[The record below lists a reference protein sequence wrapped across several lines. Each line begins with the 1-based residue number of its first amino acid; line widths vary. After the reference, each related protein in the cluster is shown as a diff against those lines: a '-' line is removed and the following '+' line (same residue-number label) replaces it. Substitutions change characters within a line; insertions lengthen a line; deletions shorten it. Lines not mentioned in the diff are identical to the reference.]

1 MTKKKKEDVFVIIST
16 NDFEDVKDSLKAI
29 NFSIDEMHMMP
40 VNKHGKSRLAIEIR
54 KAALKYLKKQERSK

>member
-16 NDFEDVKDSLKAI
+16 NDFEDVKNTLQAI

-40 VNKHGKSRLAIEIR
+40 VKKHSKSRLAIEIR
-54 KAALKYLKKQERSK
+54 KATLKYWKNTRSK